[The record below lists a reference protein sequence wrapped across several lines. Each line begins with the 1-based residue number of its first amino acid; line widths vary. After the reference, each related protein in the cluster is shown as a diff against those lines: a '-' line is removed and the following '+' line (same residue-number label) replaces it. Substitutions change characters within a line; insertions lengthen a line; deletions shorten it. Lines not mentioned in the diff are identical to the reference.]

1 MAALPPQPIGQSQSY
16 LAILDRV
23 SDSAVLERPVL
34 VVGERGTGKELIAK
48 RLHFL
53 SPRWEKVFITVNCA
67 AFTDEKLDEE
77 LFGESFLDGREDTN
91 GKFYHADEGTI
102 FLDNIDAVSP
112 RLQEKLMGAVEYG
125 RYEASGEH
133 AEQEVN
139 VRVITATAVD
149 LPSAVS
155 RGEFR
160 ADLLARLAFEVLTLP
175 PLRAR
180 RDDILPLAD
189 HFGKKI
195 AAELGADRFPGFT
208 AEASEALLSKTWPG
222 NVRELKTIV
231 ERNTARA
238 WLADESL
245 SDPIGG
251 GPTGPLEFDPF
262 ASPYRLR
269 DKPMPSQSA
278 PLEYTEMPLPQS
290 KTAPMPSYGLPPL
303 TPSVTPPNSS
313 ESETGF
319 QDRVMAF
326 ERKLIDEAMR
336 VSENHQGKAAERLG
350 LTYHQ
355 FRGLMRKHGLKK

>member
-1 MAALPPQPIGQSQSY
+1 MAALPPQPIGQSQAY

-34 VVGERGTGKELIAK
+34 LVGERGTGKELIAK

-67 AFTDEKLDEE
+67 AFTDERLDEE
-77 LFGESFLDGREDTN
+77 LFGESFLDGRADTN

-133 AEQEVN
+133 AEQEFD
-139 VRVITATAVD
+139 VRVISASAID
-149 LPSAVS
+149 LPGAVA
-155 RGEFR
+155 RGDFR
-160 ADLLARLAFEVLTLP
+160 ADLLDRLAFEVLTLP

-180 RDDILPLAD
+180 RDDILPLSD
-189 HFGKKI
+189 HFGRKI

-208 AEASEALLSKTWPG
+208 AEASEALLAREWPG
-222 NVRELKTIV
+222 NVRELKAVI
-231 ERNTARA
+231 ERNTAKA
-238 WLADESL
+238 WLADETL

-251 GPTGPLEFDPF
+251 GPAGPLRFDPF
-262 ASPYRLR
+262 ASPHRLGGTSSETAAT
-269 DKPMPSQSA
+269 PPAPSSE
-278 PLEYTEMPLPQS
+278 PLEH
-290 KTAPMPSYGLPPL
+290 LPPARESL
-303 TPSVTPPNSS
+303 LPPDP
-313 ESETGF
+313 GF
-319 QDRVMAF
+319 QARVLAF
-326 ERKLIDEAMR
+326 ERNLILEALQA
-336 VSENHQGKAAERLG
+336 SGNHQGKAAEYLE

>member
-1 MAALPPQPIGQSQSY
+1 MAALPPQPIGQSQAY

-34 VVGERGTGKELIAK
+34 LVGERGTGKELIAK

-53 SPRWEKVFITVNCA
+53 SPRWERVFITVNCA
-67 AFTDEKLDEE
+67 AYTDERLDEE
-77 LFGESFLDGREDTN
+77 LFGQSFLDGREDTN

-112 RLQEKLMGAVEYG
+112 RLQEKLMGAIEYG

-133 AEQEVN
+133 AEQEVD
-139 VRVITATAVD
+139 VRVISASAIDLPAAVTRGAFRVD
-149 LPSAVS
+149 LL
-155 RGEFR
+155 
-160 ADLLARLAFEVLTLP
+160 DRLAFEVMTLP

-180 RDDILPLAD
+180 RDDIMPLSD
-189 HFGKKI
+189 HFGRKI
-195 AAELGADRFPGFT
+195 AAELGADSFPGFT
-208 AEASEALLSKTWPG
+208 AEASEALLARRWTG
-222 NVRELKTIV
+222 NVRELKAVI

-251 GPTGPLEFDPF
+251 GPGGALQFDPF
-262 ASPYRLR
+262 EDPYRLKGDIR
-269 DKPMPSQSA
+269 PSYTPAAAA
-278 PLEYTEMPLPQS
+278 PTAFQPRSLQFETKPLPQPEPPA
-290 KTAPMPSYGLPPL
+290 APQA
-303 TPSVTPPNSS
+303 
-313 ESETGF
+313 EGF
-319 QDRVMAF
+319 EDRVRAF

-336 VSENHQGKAAERLG
+336 VSDNHQGKAAERLE

>member
-1 MAALPPQPIGQSQSY
+1 MAGLPPQPIGQSQAY

-34 VVGERGTGKELIAK
+34 LVGERGTGKELIAK

-53 SPRWEKVFITVNCA
+53 SPRWEKIFITVNCA
-67 AFTDEKLDEE
+67 AFTDERLDEE
-77 LFGESFLDGREDTN
+77 LFGQSFLDGREDTN

-112 RLQEKLMGAVEYG
+112 RLQEKLMGAIEYG

-139 VRVITATAVD
+139 VRVISASAVD
-149 LPSAVS
+149 LPAAVT

-160 ADLLARLAFEVLTLP
+160 VDLLDRLAFEVLTLP

-180 RDDILPLAD
+180 RDDIMPLSD
-189 HFGKKI
+189 HFGRKI
-195 AAELGADRFPGFT
+195 AAELGAEAFPGFT
-208 AEASEALLSKTWPG
+208 AEASEALLARPWSG
-222 NVRELKTIV
+222 NVRELKAVI

-245 SDPIGG
+245 SNPIGG
-251 GPTGPLEFDPF
+251 GPGGTLQFDPF
-262 ASPYRLR
+262 EDPYRLKGDIR
-269 DKPMPSQSA
+269 PVHTPVAALSNPPPPAPAPFETQQMPQPDVPAS
-278 PLEYTEMPLPQS
+278 PQY
-290 KTAPMPSYGLPPL
+290 K
-303 TPSVTPPNSS
+303 
-313 ESETGF
+313 GF
-319 QDRVMAF
+319 EDRVLAF

-336 VSENHQGKAAERLG
+336 VSGDHQGKAAERLE

>member
-34 VVGERGTGKELIAK
+34 IVGERGTGKELIAR

-53 SPRWEKVFITVNCA
+53 SPRWEKVFVTVNCA
-67 AFTDEKLDEE
+67 AFTDERLDEE
-77 LFGESFLDGREDTN
+77 FFGESFLDGREDTN

-102 FLDNIDAVSP
+102 FLDNVDCVSP
-112 RLQEKLMGAVEYG
+112 RLQEKLMGAIEYG

-133 AEQEVN
+133 AEQEVD
-139 VRVITATAVD
+139 VRVVAASAVD
-149 LPSAVS
+149 LPAAVA
-155 RGEFR
+155 RGDFR
-160 ADLLARLAFEVLTLP
+160 ADLLDRLAFEVMTLP

-180 RDDILPLAD
+180 RDDIMPLAD

-208 AEASEALLSKTWPG
+208 AEASERLMERNWIG

-231 ERNTARA
+231 ERNTAQA
-238 WLADESL
+238 WLADETL

-251 GPTGPLEFDPF
+251 GPAGPLQFDPF
-262 ASPYRLR
+262 ESPHRLR
-269 DKPMPSQSA
+269 GPQPHLTLTPTQPQLEAFGEPSD
-278 PLEYTEMPLPQS
+278 
-290 KTAPMPSYGLPPL
+290 APMPAYILPPL
-303 TPSVTPPNSS
+303 
-313 ESETGF
+313 ESDEALSAKATTNF
-319 QDRVMAF
+319 QDRVLTF
-326 ERKLIDEAMR
+326 ERKLIDEALR
-336 VSENHQGKAAERLG
+336 LSSNHQGKAADHLG
-350 LTYHQ
+350 LSYHQ

>member
-1 MAALPPQPIGQSQSY
+1 MAALPPQPIGQSQAY

-34 VVGERGTGKELIAK
+34 LVGERGTGKELIAK

-53 SPRWEKVFITVNCA
+53 SPRWEKIFITVNCA
-67 AFTDEKLDEE
+67 AYTDERLDEE

-133 AEQEVN
+133 AEQEVD
-139 VRVITATAVD
+139 VRVITASAID
-149 LPSAVS
+149 LPSAVA

-195 AAELGADRFPGFT
+195 AAELGAESFPGFT
-208 AEASEALLSKTWPG
+208 AEASEALLALDWPG
-222 NVRELKTIV
+222 NVRELKSIV

-238 WLADESL
+238 WLADETL
-245 SDPIGG
+245 SNPIGA
-251 GPTGPLEFDPF
+251 GPAGPLEFDPF
-262 ASPYRLR
+262 DSPHRLK
-269 DKPMPSQSA
+269 DKR
-278 PLEYTEMPLPQS
+278 PLPLAHAFGT
-290 KTAPMPSYGLPPL
+290 KEIGAPPREAPMPSYALPAYPEPDPTL
-303 TPSVTPPNSS
+303 D
-313 ESETGF
+313 GF

-336 VSENHQGKAAERLG
+336 ISVNHQGKAADRLG

>member
-34 VVGERGTGKELIAK
+34 LVGERGTGKELIAK

-53 SPRWEKVFITVNCA
+53 SPRWEKIFITVNCA
-67 AFTDEKLDEE
+67 AFTDERLDEE
-77 LFGESFLDGREDTN
+77 LFGQSFLDGREDTN

-102 FLDNIDAVSP
+102 FLDNIDSVSP

-139 VRVITATAVD
+139 VRVISASAIDLPAAVERGQFRVD
-149 LPSAVS
+149 LL
-155 RGEFR
+155 
-160 ADLLARLAFEVLTLP
+160 DRLAFEVLTLP

-195 AAELGADRFPGFT
+195 AAELGADSFPGFT
-208 AEASEALLSKTWPG
+208 AEASEALLARPWKG
-222 NVRELKTIV
+222 NVRELKAVV

-238 WLADESL
+238 WLADETL
-245 SDPIGG
+245 SNPIGG
-251 GPTGPLEFDPF
+251 GPGGPLEFDPF
-262 ASPYRLR
+262 ANPYRLKGDTR
-269 DKPMPSQSA
+269 PIYKAPRPAPDA
-278 PLEYTEMPLPQS
+278 PLMAYE
-290 KTAPMPSYGLPPL
+290 LPPL
-303 TPSVTPPNSS
+303 TATPETPATPPADVS
-313 ESETGF
+313 GF
-319 QDRVMAF
+319 QDRVLAF

-336 VSENHQGKAAERLG
+336 LSDNHQGKAAERLD

>member
-34 VVGERGTGKELIAK
+34 LVGERGTGKELIAK

-67 AFTDEKLDEE
+67 AFTDERLDEE
-77 LFGESFLDGREDTN
+77 LFGQSFLDGREDTN

-102 FLDNIDAVSP
+102 FLDNIDCVSP

-133 AEQEVN
+133 AEQEVD
-139 VRVITATAVD
+139 VRVISASAVD
-149 LPSAVS
+149 LPAAVE
-155 RGEFR
+155 RGNFR
-160 ADLLARLAFEVLTLP
+160 ADLLDRLAFEVLTLP

-180 RDDILPLAD
+180 RDDILPLSD
-189 HFGKKI
+189 HFGRKI
-195 AAELGADRFPGFT
+195 AAELGADSFPGFT
-208 AEASEALLSKTWPG
+208 AEASEALLARRWKG
-222 NVRELKTIV
+222 NVRELKAVI

-238 WLADESL
+238 WLADETL

-251 GPTGPLEFDPF
+251 GVSGPLEFDPF
-262 ASPYRLR
+262 ADPYRLKGDTR
-269 DKPMPSQSA
+269 PEYKVPHPVQDA
-278 PLEYTEMPLPQS
+278 PFMAYD
-290 KTAPMPSYGLPPL
+290 LPPL
-303 TPSVTPPNSS
+303 TVEAETVAPSP
-313 ESETGF
+313 ETSGF
-319 QDRVMAF
+319 QNRVLAF

-336 VSENHQGKAAERLG
+336 INNNHQGKAAERLE

>member
-1 MAALPPQPIGQSQSY
+1 MAALPPQPIGQSQAY

-34 VVGERGTGKELIAK
+34 LVGEHGTGKELIAK

-67 AFTDEKLDEE
+67 AFTDERLDEE
-77 LFGESFLDGREDTN
+77 LFGTSFLDGREDTN

-133 AEQEVN
+133 AEQEVD
-139 VRVITATAVD
+139 VRVITASSID
-149 LPSAVS
+149 LPSAVA
-155 RGEFR
+155 RGVFR
-160 ADLLARLAFEVLTLP
+160 GDLLYRLAFEVLTLP

-189 HFGKKI
+189 HFGRKI
-195 AAELGADRFPGFT
+195 AAELGAESFPGFT
-208 AEASEALLSKTWPG
+208 AEASEALLAREWIG
-222 NVRELKTIV
+222 NVRELKTVV
-231 ERNTARA
+231 ERNTAKA
-238 WLADESL
+238 WLADETL
-245 SDPIGG
+245 SVPIGG
-251 GPTGPLEFDPF
+251 GLAGVIEFDPF
-262 ASPYRLR
+262 DGPYRLR
-269 DKPMPSQSA
+269 DSFA
-278 PLEYTEMPLPQS
+278 PVTSPPQDAHF
-290 KTAPMPSYGLPPL
+290 TAPPSLEVE
-303 TPSVTPPNSS
+303 TPAPAAPKPEDLQV
-313 ESETGF
+313 GF
-319 QDRVMAF
+319 QTRVLAF

-336 VSENHQGKAAERLG
+336 ANDNHPGKAAEHLD

-355 FRGLMRKHGLKK
+355 FRGLMRKHGMKK

>member
-1 MAALPPQPIGQSQSY
+1 MAALPPQPIGQSQAY

-67 AFTDEKLDEE
+67 AFTDARLDEQ

-91 GKFYHADEGTI
+91 GKFYQADEGTI

-112 RLQEKLMGAVEYG
+112 RLQEKLMAAVEYG

-133 AEQEVN
+133 AEQEVD
-139 VRVITATAVD
+139 VRVISASAVD
-149 LPSAVS
+149 LPAAVT
-155 RGEFR
+155 RGTFR
-160 ADLLARLAFEVLTLP
+160 ADLLDRLAFEVLTLP

-180 RDDILPLAD
+180 TDDILPLSE
-189 HFGKKI
+189 HFGRKI
-195 AAELGADRFPGFT
+195 AAELGADSFPGFT
-208 AEASEALLSKTWPG
+208 AEAKDALLTRRWPG
-222 NVRELKTIV
+222 NVRELKAVI

-238 WLADESL
+238 WLADETL
-245 SDPIGG
+245 GNPIGG
-251 GPTGPLEFDPF
+251 GLTGPLEFDPF
-262 ASPYRLR
+262 ASEHRLQ
-269 DKPMPSQSA
+269 DETTPPA
-278 PLEYTEMPLPQS
+278 ALEYKLITDPIDPALPE
-290 KTAPMPSYGLPPL
+290 APQDQTQLQ
-303 TPSVTPPNSS
+303 
-313 ESETGF
+313 GF
-319 QDRVMAF
+319 QDRVLAF

-336 VSENHQGKAAERLG
+336 ASDNHQGKAAERLE

>member
-1 MAALPPQPIGQSQSY
+1 MAALPPQPIGQSQAY

-34 VVGERGTGKELIAK
+34 IVGEHGTGKELIAK

-133 AEQEVN
+133 AEQEVD
-139 VRVITATAVD
+139 VRVITASSID
-149 LPSAVS
+149 LPTAAACGAFKSAV
-155 RGEFR
+155 
-160 ADLLARLAFEVLTLP
+160 LYRLAFEVLTLP

-189 HFGKKI
+189 HFGRKM

-208 AEASEALLSKTWPG
+208 AEASEALMARDWPG
-222 NVRELKTIV
+222 NVRELKMVV
-231 ERNTARA
+231 ERNTAKA
-238 WLADESL
+238 WLADEVL
-245 SDPIGG
+245 SEPIGG
-251 GPTGPLEFDPF
+251 GLAGALEFDPF
-262 ASPYRLR
+262 AGPYRLQETAPTAER
-269 DKPMPSQSA
+269 PASSMP
-278 PLEYTEMPLPQS
+278 PLEVKHILGQSPAIEPLPLL
-290 KTAPMPSYGLPPL
+290 GG
-303 TPSVTPPNSS
+303 
-313 ESETGF
+313 GF
-319 QDRVMAF
+319 QDRVLAF
-326 ERKLIDEAMR
+326 ERKLIDEALR
-336 VSENHQGKAAERLG
+336 ASDNHQGKAAERLA

>member
-1 MAALPPQPIGQSQSY
+1 MAALPPQPIGQSQAY

-34 VVGERGTGKELIAK
+34 LVGERGTGKELIAK

-67 AFTDEKLDEE
+67 AFTDERLDEE
-77 LFGESFLDGREDTN
+77 LFGQSFLDGREDTN

-133 AEQEVN
+133 AEQEVD
-139 VRVITATAVD
+139 VRVISASAVD
-149 LPSAVS
+149 LPAAVS
-155 RGEFR
+155 KGTFR
-160 ADLLARLAFEVLTLP
+160 VDLLDRLAFEVITLP

-180 RDDILPLAD
+180 RDDILPLSD
-189 HFGKKI
+189 HFGRKI
-195 AAELGADRFPGFT
+195 AAELGAERFPGFT
-208 AEASEALLSKTWPG
+208 AEASEALLARVWRG
-222 NVRELKTIV
+222 NVRELKAVI
-231 ERNTARA
+231 ERNTAKA
-238 WLADESL
+238 WLADENL

-251 GPTGPLEFDPF
+251 SAGGPLQFDPF
-262 ASPYRLR
+262 EDPYRLR
-269 DKPMPSQSA
+269 EDVRSDENTGSPELRRSIEANSPEPLKPENRPPPPQTNDFQS
-278 PLEYTEMPLPQS
+278 
-290 KTAPMPSYGLPPL
+290 
-303 TPSVTPPNSS
+303 
-313 ESETGF
+313 
-319 QDRVMAF
+319 RVMTF
-326 ERKLIDEAMR
+326 ERKLIDEAMHI
-336 VSENHQGKAAERLG
+336 SGNHQGKAAQHLQ